1 MSKFKKMLTTSGS
14 DLVEIRATNRENDAK
29 EAFNAEKMEVEKQIR
44 EINAKIVEMEDMAVR
59 STDALVVGEN
69 VDMTEWVNN
78 RINYE
83 LQLNDLNVEKEIID
97 RLISKYFEDN
107 EK

>member
-1 MSKFKKMLTTSGS
+1 MSKFKKMLTTNGA
-14 DLVEIRATNRENDAK
+14 DLVEIRATNKENDAK
-29 EAFNAEKMEVEKQIR
+29 EAFNAEKLEVEKQIR
-44 EINAKIVEMEDMAVR
+44 ELNTKIAEMEDMAVR

-69 VDMTEWVNN
+69 VDMVEWVNN

-83 LQLNDLNVEKEIID
+83 LQLNDLNVEKEIIEK
-97 RLISKYFEDN
+97 LITKYFDG